1 MKLNVE
7 EILMVIIAFII
18 GWFLSNMMNRGF
30 LVEGNIGEGCTE
42 DSDCGSPE
50 EQCSGEKKCA
60 MKYPWNIDLEPH
72 KEYAYR

>member
-30 LVEGNIGEGCTE
+30 FGRRPVR
-42 DSDCGSPE
+42 
-50 EQCSGEKKCA
+50 
-60 MKYPWNIDLEPH
+60 LESTLRFRSQATGAVI
-72 KEYAYR
+72 K

>member
-30 LVEGNIGEGCTE
+30 LVEGKFNW
-42 DSDCGSPE
+42 SQFRDCGF
-50 EQCSGEKKCA
+50 
-60 MKYPWNIDLEPH
+60 
-72 KEYAYR
+72 

>member
-30 LVEGNIGEGCTE
+30 LVEG
-42 DSDCGSPE
+42 
-50 EQCSGEKKCA
+50 K
-60 MKYPWNIDLEPH
+60 EPTPTN
-72 KEYAYR
+72 EYGPYQWPVDMSNPLGIARR

>member
-30 LVEGNIGEGCTE
+30 LVEG
-42 DSDCGSPE
+42 
-50 EQCSGEKKCA
+50 
-60 MKYPWNIDLEPH
+60 KYDWSTHVDLSNPLRI
-72 KEYAYR
+72 ARR